1 MRRVFLL
8 SCRLHLQWFLQA
20 FSRDGRAMAPLGRR
34 RLLLL
39 LLLYPFFLLLQGWH
53 WFGFLID
60 EIFFRSYRKEDIREP
75 LFITGIPR
83 SGTTFIHRTLAR
95 DTRTFTTFRLWEAA
109 LAPSIFERRLIK
121 AASRLD
127 RFLGGPVHRL
137 LERLTSRLT
146 GRLGPIHEVGLQAA
160 EEDYLCLLP
169 AGGCFILFL
178 AFPASPSLWQ
188 LGRFHEVPDDQ
199 RAIMVNFYRACIQKH
214 LHEAPAGRRLLSKN
228 AAFASW
234 LPDLRFAFPDARWLV
249 CIREP
254 RSALS
259 SQLSSLRPGLEFFAT
274 LSAADTISTGMQT
287 VLAHAYRLLLEE
299 KKSFLVD
306 HLAVIDQLQLREEG
320 ESRLTEALRQLTIP
334 VSPELKDHIAQAVH
348 ESQEQKSRHRHR
360 PLQARSG
367 PQEFGALV
375 TGIYEEIL
383 RHPYMR
389 RK

>member
-1 MRRVFLL
+1 
-8 SCRLHLQWFLQA
+8 
-20 FSRDGRAMAPLGRR
+20 MAPLGSR
-34 RLLLL
+34 RL
-39 LLLYPFFLLLQGWH
+39 FLLLFLFPLFLVLQGCH
-53 WFGFLID
+53 WLGFLLD
-60 EIFFRSYRKEDIREP
+60 EIFFRSYRKQEIREP

-95 DTRTFTTFRLWEAA
+95 ETQAFTTLRLWEAV
-109 LAPSIFERRLIK
+109 LAPSIFERRLLK

-127 RFLGGPVHRL
+127 HFLGGPLHRL
-137 LERLTSRLT
+137 LANLNSRLT
-146 GRLGPIHEVGLQAA
+146 DRLAQIHEVGLHAA

-169 AGGCFILFL
+169 TGGCFILVL

-188 LGRFHEVPDDQ
+188 LGRFQEVPEEQ
-199 RAIMVNFYRACIQKH
+199 REIMVNFYRRCLQKH
-214 LHEAPAGRRLLSKN
+214 LYEAPPGRRLLSKN

-249 CIREP
+249 CVREP

-274 LSAADTISTGMQT
+274 LSAADTVSTEMQT

-299 KKSFLVD
+299 KNSFLVD

-320 ESRLTEALRQLTIP
+320 EILLTRALRQLTIP
-334 VSPELKDHIAQAVH
+334 ISSELREHIVDAVH
-348 ESQEQKSRHRHR
+348 ESEEHKGRHYHQ

-367 PQEFGALV
+367 PQEFGGLV

-383 RHPYMR
+383 RHPHMK